1 MLTLKEKYEKN
12 AAPEM
17 MKKFGHKN
25 KMAVPKIEKVIL
37 NMGVGKRIS
46 GMGGK
51 EREKILAPILE
62 NLALITGQKS
72 VLTKSHR
79 SISGFKVRAGAIVG
93 IKTTL
98 RGAKAN
104 DFLERLIN
112 IALPRS
118 RDFRGIEEKAVD
130 KQGNLT
136 IGIKEH
142 IIFPEVSTERAQDIL
157 SFQITVKTTTNDREQ
172 GLELLRLLGFPIKIN
187 KSQIPNPNEIPSIK
201 FQTEEIFKCL

>member
-1 MLTLKEKYEKN
+1 MLSLKEKYKKEV
-12 AAPEM
+12 APAM
-17 MKKFGHKN
+17 MKKFGYKSI
-25 KMAVPKIEKVIL
+25 MAVPRIEKVVL
-37 NMGVGKRIS
+37 NMGVGKRTS

-51 EREKILAPILE
+51 EREKVLAPILE
-62 NLALITGQKS
+62 NLALITGQKA

-93 IKTTL
+93 AKITL
-98 RGAKAN
+98 RGPKAN

-142 IIFPEVSTERAQDIL
+142 IIFPEVSTERVEEIL
-157 SFQITVKTTTNDREQ
+157 SFQITVKTATDNREQ
-172 GLELLRLLGFPIKIN
+172 GLELLKLLGFPIK
-187 KSQIPNPNEIPSIK
+187 KA
-201 FQTEEIFKCL
+201 

>member
-1 MLTLKEKYEKN
+1 MRERNLIMLSLKEKYEKKVV
-12 AAPEM
+12 PEM
-17 MKKFGHKN
+17 MKKFRHKN
-25 KMAVPKIEKVIL
+25 KMAIPKIEKVVL
-37 NMGVGKRIS
+37 NMGVGKLVS

-51 EREKILAPILE
+51 EREKTLAPILE
-62 NLALITGQKS
+62 NIALITGQKS
-72 VLTKSHR
+72 IFTKSHR

-98 RGAKAN
+98 RGPKAN

-118 RDFRGIEEKAVD
+118 RDFRGIEEKAID

-157 SFQITVKTTTNDREQ
+157 SFQITVKTTTNNREQ
-172 GLELLRLLGFPIKIN
+172 GLELFRLLGFPIKR
-187 KSQIPNPNEIPSIK
+187 EA
-201 FQTEEIFKCL
+201 